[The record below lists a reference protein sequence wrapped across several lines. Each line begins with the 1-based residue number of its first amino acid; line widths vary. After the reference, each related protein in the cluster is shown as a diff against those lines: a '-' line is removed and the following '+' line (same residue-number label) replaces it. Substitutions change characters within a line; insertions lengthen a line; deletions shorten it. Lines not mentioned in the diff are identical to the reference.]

1 MKMDLKPFATVSL
14 VAALGAAGGATT
26 VTVQP
31 SNISFKSMHASC
43 GPGTLAAISLT
54 LGHVRIAENA
64 GVDSDVDDA
73 NASAQ
78 IVRLSSGLE
87 TATARVN
94 AHNNTVSAKHVTLAS
109 AKRVACVAPD

>member
-1 MKMDLKPFATVSL
+1 MKMDIKPLAAVSL

-31 SNISFKSMHASC
+31 SNMSFRSMHAAC

-73 NASAQ
+73 NPSAQ
-78 IVRLSSGLE
+78 TVTLSSGLE
-87 TATARVN
+87 RATVTIN
-94 AHNNTVSAKHVTLAS
+94 AHKNTVSAKHVTLAS